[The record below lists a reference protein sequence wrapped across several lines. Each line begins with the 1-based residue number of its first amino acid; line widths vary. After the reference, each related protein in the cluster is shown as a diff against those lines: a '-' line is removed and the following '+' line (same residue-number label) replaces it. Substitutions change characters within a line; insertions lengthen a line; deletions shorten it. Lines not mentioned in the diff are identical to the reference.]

1 MLLQVPPACQPAIVR
16 ATELEGC
23 FLTNNL
29 VIIVSATMKLDQN
42 LVRLT
47 P

>member
-1 MLLQVPPACQPAIVR
+1 MPPSIARFTQLMIV
-16 ATELEGC
+16 AV
-23 FLTNNL
+23 FFVA
-29 VIIVSATMKLDQN
+29 VIIASGTMKLDQN